1 MLRSNGV
8 AEEAACMVY
17 LAISK
22 LQVRMFGGGVEKV
35 KVYEGN
41 EKGERRSGTK
51 EVREIR
57 GEK

>member
-1 MLRSNGV
+1 MLRS

-22 LQVRMFGGGVEKV
+22 LQVVAFWSGSGDDG
-35 KVYEGN
+35 EGLR
-41 EKGERRSGTK
+41 GD
-51 EVREIR
+51 